1 MKKIVLCEGDSWTAG
16 DIINPKLD
24 IDYVNHRDNDSYRLP
39 KVWPHKLGEMINKKN
54 LHDTNVINQSVA
66 GSSNDGIVRRTL
78 LKIPRLLEKYKGK
91 EIFVIVGWSSPERK
105 DFFYND
111 GKRKHWETLYPA
123 QLGQKFHSGY
133 KDLNKFYEI
142 YVDKFWNR
150 EEYIQR
156 YTEQNLLLHHYL
168 NHHNI
173 DHMFF
178 DAFYNA
184 PKVVDKKRNSFY
196 NFMMLEPMNANTLW
210 DGQAGK
216 GGHPNEKAHK
226 MWAEEIYNDIKNKV

>member
-66 GSSNDGIVRRTL
+66 GSSNDG
-78 LKIPRLLEKYKGK
+78 
-91 EIFVIVGWSSPERK
+91 
-105 DFFYND
+105 
-111 GKRKHWETLYPA
+111 KRKHWETLYPV
-123 QLGQKFHSGY
+123 QLGLKFHSGY

-226 MWAEEIYNDIKNKV
+226 MWAEEIYNDIKNKL